1 MTDEQ
6 IKSGMK
12 VLAARIVALES
23 RIQELESVP
32 AKSTRKPKDV
42 AEVAAYFKSHGLNG
56 TADAEARRFFQFYD
70 SKGWKVGKTPMVKW
84 RSAAANWIE
93 GKVQTD
99 DAKPRKPQQG
109 VDYWIK
115 VEDDGAHW
123 YWIRDGVKTQE
134 KFTTEGWKEDVGL
147 A

>member
-12 VLAARIVALES
+12 ALAARIVALETKVA
-23 RIQELESVP
+23 ELEAAP

-42 AEVAAYFKSHGLNG
+42 AEVAAYFKTHGLNG
-56 TADAEARRFFQFYD
+56 TADYEARRFFRFYD
-70 SKGWKVGKTPMVKW
+70 SKGWKVGKTPMVRW

-99 DAKPRKPQQG
+99 DAKPRKPQA
-109 VDYWIK
+109 DIDFYIR
-115 VEDDGAHW
+115 VEADGARR

-134 KFTTEGWKEDVGL
+134 KFTDDAWKEEVGL